1 MSEKPK
7 AIIRV
12 HRPDLTPEE
21 RAWRMKQIHDAAVRL
36 IVNTER
42 EKRKKERQA

>member
-12 HRPDLTPEE
+12 HRPELTPEE
-21 RAWRMKQIHDAAVRL
+21 RARRMKQIHDAAVCL
-36 IVNTER
+36 VIATER
-42 EKRKKERQA
+42 EKRKKVSGA

>member
-1 MSEKPK
+1 MGK
-7 AIIRV
+7 AAAPIIRV

-21 RAWRMKQIHDAAVRL
+21 RARRMKQIHDAAVRL

-42 EKRKKERQA
+42 EKRKKVSGA